1 MRILILNV
9 HSALNL
15 GDDAIMQSTLQMLHA
30 AFPDARLTVAAN
42 DPGSWR
48 KYSTLDIVSSPARWH
63 ARPDL
68 GAFRGRM
75 ARMSLQAGLMLAG
88 ALCFRLSGRK
98 LYWGLPEQRRLLQA
112 YYEADLVL
120 SCGGGNF
127 YAHRSL
133 SPGLIWALL
142 TLGFAVLAG
151 NKVAMLPQSVGPIP
165 GRLQRLLARWVLG
178 RVPLI
183 MVREGLSAAF
193 LAEVLHIKQ
202 QVVVVPDM
210 AFGFASRLES
220 ARSPAPD
227 RTVPLRIGVT
237 VIDRSAQA
245 PDFNRQSSYEE
256 ALAALLIRL
265 HQEQGAQ
272 IHLFCQCYG
281 PSADQDDRA
290 TVRRLHERLKELG
303 GEATL
308 RVSFDDAFD
317 IASAYGEMDLIVG
330 TRMHTGVFALCNQT
344 PVLLIGYQPKARG
357 VMASFGLERYCLDI
371 DDIEAGR
378 LYTLAREL
386 LERRRTVSAQIA
398 ARLREIER
406 QLRQVASKVE
416 DAV

>member
-1 MRILILNV
+1 
-9 HSALNL
+9 
-15 GDDAIMQSTLQMLHA
+15 
-30 AFPDARLTVAAN
+30 
-42 DPGSWR
+42 
-48 KYSTLDIVSSPARWH
+48 
-63 ARPDL
+63 
-68 GAFRGRM
+68 
-75 ARMSLQAGLMLAG
+75 MSLQAGLMLAG